1 MEFRLGQGY
10 DIHRISPGRRLLLGG
25 QEIPSDGWGL
35 LGHSDADV
43 LLHAVID
50 SLLGALAL
58 GDIGQ
63 WFPDSDQRWLNAD
76 SRVLLQKVLAAPQV
90 EAWQLQNLD
99 STVIAQAPKL
109 SPHILSIR
117 QSLATLFDCELE
129 RISVKAKSNE
139 YLDAVGHQEAIAAQA
154 VVLLAK

>member
-1 MEFRLGQGY
+1 MQLRLGQGY
-10 DIHRISPGRRLLLGG
+10 DIHRISPDRRLVLGG

-43 LLHAVID
+43 LLHAIID

-63 WFPDSDQRWLNAD
+63 WFPDNEQRWLNAD
-76 SRVLLQKVLAAPQV
+76 SRELLRQVLAAPQV
-90 EAWQLQNLD
+90 KPWQLQNLD
-99 STVIAQAPKL
+99 STIIAQAPKL
-109 SPHILSIR
+109 SPHVLSIR
-117 QSLATLFDCELE
+117 LSLAALFGCELE

-139 YLDAVGHQEAIAAQA
+139 HLDAIGRGEAIAAQA